1 MQQTESYRRRRLV
14 KKSVLTFF
22 MLCFTATMLLPYLWM
37 VSSSFKD
44 SVAMFDFPVKWIPLP
59 PDFSGYKKVWLD
71 TSGFLR
77 FFFNSAKV
85 VFFALCGTFLSCTMG
100 GYAYAKIK
108 FRGRDK
114 FFMLKLAT
122 MILPAQITM
131 LPNFMIFKWLGILD
145 THVALWMPFFLGQ
158 PFGTFL
164 MRQYFVKIPDDLL
177 DSAKIDGAGHW
188 RMFWSIA
195 LPLAQSAVSMLLF
208 LYFVS
213 AWNHYE
219 GPLIYIR
226 SVSKYTL
233 PLAIKFFTNEYDTN
247 YTAMLAA
254 AVSMSLPV
262 ITVFVFLQRFII
274 ENIASTGLKE

>member
-1 MQQTESYRRRRLV
+1 MQQTESYRRRRLI

-114 FFMLKLAT
+114 FFMLCRARCCGITFKIYSTRRCGLPHASLC
-122 MILPAQITM
+122 ILSRR
-131 LPNFMIFKWLGILD
+131 NFRG
-145 THVALWMPFFLGQ
+145 
-158 PFGTFL
+158 
-164 MRQYFVKIPDDLL
+164 
-177 DSAKIDGAGHW
+177 S
-188 RMFWSIA
+188 SC
-195 LPLAQSAVSMLLF
+195 
-208 LYFVS
+208 
-213 AWNHYE
+213 
-219 GPLIYIR
+219 
-226 SVSKYTL
+226 
-233 PLAIKFFTNEYDTN
+233 
-247 YTAMLAA
+247 AA
-254 AVSMSLPV
+254 S
-262 ITVFVFLQRFII
+262 R
-274 ENIASTGLKE
+274 